1 MIRLPLAPAAY
12 LPHLIR
18 QLAEFEHLLRTADL
32 DAPVE
37 SCGDWRLR
45 ELGVHLGD
53 VHQWATA
60 IVTTGEPSPQKFD
73 SKPGDDL
80 ADWYAAKAAELL
92 QALRDADPAARS
104 WHFLGTE
111 KVNAFWYRRQTQE
124 VAVHL
129 FDAARAAGTEAVID
143 PVIAADGV
151 DEVFT
156 AMMPRVRRWHTPP
169 PLPEPLLLRATDT
182 GHAWLLRPASEAGE
196 IPTAHQAAGEEVSA
210 ATAEASAQDL
220 LLLLWKRRTIAEA
233 APRIIG
239 DESVAHGF
247 LTAPLTP

>member
-1 MIRLPLAPAAY
+1 MIPLPLAPADY

-45 ELGVHLGD
+45 ELGAHLGD
-53 VHQWATA
+53 IHRWAAT
-60 IVTTGEPSPQKFD
+60 IVTTGEPSPQEFD
-73 SKPGDDL
+73 SEPGDAL
-80 ADWYAAKAAELL
+80 ADRYAARAAELL
-92 QALRDADPAARS
+92 KALRDADPSARC
-104 WHFLGTE
+104 WHFAGTE
-111 KVNAFWYRRQTQE
+111 KVKAFWFRRQTQE

-129 FDAARAAGTEAVID
+129 VDAARAVGAEAVID
-143 PVIAADGV
+143 PLIAADGV
-151 DEVFT
+151 DEVVT
-156 AMMPRVRRWHTPP
+156 AMLPRVRRWHAPP

-182 GHAWLLRPASEAGE
+182 GHAWLLRPASDGE
-196 IPTAHQAAGEEVSA
+196 IPTGHQVAGEVFSG

-220 LLLLWKRRTIAEA
+220 LLLLWKRRTIAET
-233 APRIIG
+233 APRITG
-239 DESVAHGF
+239 DGHVAHGF